1 MVHMLRAVMDTED
14 MLKKIIKMANVSRE
28 MAILRKES
36 KRNAG
41 DEKCSKNA
49 FGGLISKRAHVKNES
64 LRQRIYQ
71 QKLQNQKEE
80 GTKTEKNGQNVYG
93 LWANLKRYNIHIN
106 RIPEIKDQKEYLK
119 Q

>member
-1 MVHMLRAVMDTED
+1 
-14 MLKKIIKMANVSRE
+14 MANVSRE
-28 MAILRKES
+28 MAILRKEP

-41 DEKCSKNA
+41 GEKCSKNA

-64 LRQRIYQ
+64 LRYRIYQ

-93 LWANLKRYNIHIN
+93 LWVNLKRYNTHIN
-106 RIPEIKDQKEYLK
+106 GIPEIKDQKEYLK

>member
-28 MAILRKES
+28 MAIPRKEP

-64 LRQRIYQ
+64 LR
-71 QKLQNQKEE
+71 
-80 GTKTEKNGQNVYG
+80 
-93 LWANLKRYNIHIN
+93 
-106 RIPEIKDQKEYLK
+106 
-119 Q
+119 